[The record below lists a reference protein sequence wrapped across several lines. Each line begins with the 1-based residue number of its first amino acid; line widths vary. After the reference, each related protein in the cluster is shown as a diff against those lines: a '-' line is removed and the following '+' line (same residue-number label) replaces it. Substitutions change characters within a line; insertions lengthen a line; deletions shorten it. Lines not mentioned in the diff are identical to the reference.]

1 MEHKS
6 QPLATK
12 KVFLFRMMKVIGY
25 AMIIILIWLG
35 IGIFFYHWLAE
46 LGWIDST
53 YNASMILGG
62 MGPVNTLNNDCAK
75 LFASFYA
82 IVSGVILLGL
92 IGFVL
97 APVFH
102 RIMHQLHLES
112 K

>member
-12 KVFLFRMMKVIGY
+12 KVFLFRMIKVTGY
-25 AMIIILIWLG
+25 AMIIT
-35 IGIFFYHWLAE
+35 FVWLAIGTICYHG
-46 LGWIDST
+46 LANLKWVDAI

-62 MGPVNTLNNDCAK
+62 MGPVNALDSDTAK

-82 IVSGVILLGL
+82 IVSGVILIGL
-92 IGFVL
+92 MGFVL
-97 APVFH
+97 APLYH

-112 K
+112 R